1 MLRFVTV
8 FSALTMLASTGAL
21 AQQTQGSQA
30 TEPGFTISPEQPKS
44 NRSVNQANQSGNLAQ
59 TLSRTNGTITPP
71 PVDRGMAKAPPPGTQ
86 GNMPVLHPP
95 ANVQSK

>member
-1 MLRFVTV
+1 MLRFVTLL
-8 FSALTMLASTGAL
+8 SAFAMLGSVATL
-21 AQQTQGSQA
+21 AQQTQGSHA
-30 TEPGFTISPEQPKS
+30 TAPGATISPEQPKP
-44 NRSVNQANQSGNLAQ
+44 NRPVNQANQSANLAQ

-71 PVDRGMAKAPPPGTQ
+71 AVDRGMAKTPPPSTQ